1 MIVILF
7 VSVASGQSVEIL
19 FVFKSPFWTKKY
31 KNVEFYRLK
40 SLHFR
45 YISKISKFRTKIS
58 DLGNFLYGICRF
70 YAIYT
75 KTTLTLQVQTKL
87 SRKRELLGP
96 RRPENLSPVVSLH
109 IWVDWCHKESKTG
122 KIQYNIFRQQ
132 KNVVRRRKYIMK
144 NKTFACVM
152 GLVLAL
158 SLTACGEEEVIVEN
172 TNEEVSVE
180 VQTQEATEA
189 PTETVAET
197 GTEAEGGPL
206 LQVAVM
212 EIPDL
217 SGTEWNFAG
226 GMIDGVEMEEEDLN
240 ATLETYG
247 GTLQLV
253 FGEDGAVTMVQGG
266 GNAEGTYEYSDDN
279 TAIKMTLDFGG
290 TEVTYAGFLSEVG
303 DTVTLI
309 AMSDMNGYDGLYFV
323 Q

>member
-1 MIVILF
+1 
-7 VSVASGQSVEIL
+7 
-19 FVFKSPFWTKKY
+19 
-31 KNVEFYRLK
+31 
-40 SLHFR
+40 
-45 YISKISKFRTKIS
+45 
-58 DLGNFLYGICRF
+58 
-70 YAIYT
+70 
-75 KTTLTLQVQTKL
+75 
-87 SRKRELLGP
+87 
-96 RRPENLSPVVSLH
+96 
-109 IWVDWCHKESKTG
+109 
-122 KIQYNIFRQQ
+122 
-132 KNVVRRRKYIMK
+132 MK

-172 TNEEVSVE
+172 TNEEVTQE
-180 VQTQEATEA
+180 VQTQEVAEA
-189 PTETVAET
+189 PAET
-197 GTEAEGGPL
+197 TAEAATEAEGGPL

-240 ATLETYG
+240 ASLEAYG
-247 GTLQLV
+247 GTLQIV
-253 FGEDGAVTMVQGG
+253 FGEDGTATMVQGV

-279 TAIKMTLDFGG
+279 TAIKMTFDFGG
-290 TEVTYAGFLSEVG
+290 TEITYAGFLSEVG

>member
-1 MIVILF
+1 
-7 VSVASGQSVEIL
+7 
-19 FVFKSPFWTKKY
+19 
-31 KNVEFYRLK
+31 
-40 SLHFR
+40 
-45 YISKISKFRTKIS
+45 
-58 DLGNFLYGICRF
+58 
-70 YAIYT
+70 
-75 KTTLTLQVQTKL
+75 
-87 SRKRELLGP
+87 
-96 RRPENLSPVVSLH
+96 
-109 IWVDWCHKESKTG
+109 
-122 KIQYNIFRQQ
+122 
-132 KNVVRRRKYIMK
+132 MK

-158 SLTACGEEEVIVEN
+158 SLTACGEEEVIVEIS
-172 TNEEVSVE
+172 NEEVSVE

>member
-1 MIVILF
+1 MEPAKSKFEQLLAETKRAIANFKESIRTTDYVDPNEDYELYVNGHQGGYIDFGVSPNFSRFGSEGQQTFTIELWMKVKSQEGFGSVISTFVEKGDDNDPNHYRKGWCVNLF
-7 VSVASGQSVEIL
+7 DQ
-19 FVFKSPFWTKKY
+19 
-31 KNVEFYRLK
+31 K
-40 SLHFR
+40 SLRMTYASDNWNLMEPGLEFNTLNEWVHF
-45 YISKISKFRTKIS
+45 
-58 DLGNFLYGICRF
+58 
-70 YAIYT
+70 
-75 KTTLTLQVQTKL
+75 
-87 SRKRELLGP
+87 
-96 RRPENLSPVVSLH
+96 
-109 IWVDWCHKESKTG
+109 
-122 KIQYNIFRQQ
+122 
-132 KNVVRRRKYIMK
+132 
-144 NKTFACVM
+144 
-152 GLVLAL
+152 
-158 SLTACGEEEVIVEN
+158 TACGEEEVIVEN
-172 TNEEVSVE
+172 TNEEVTQE
-180 VQTQEATEA
+180 VQTQEVQTQEVAEA

>member
-1 MIVILF
+1 M
-7 VSVASGQSVEIL
+7 
-19 FVFKSPFWTKKY
+19 KKKY
-31 KNVEFYRLK
+31 
-40 SLHFR
+40 
-45 YISKISKFRTKIS
+45 
-58 DLGNFLYGICRF
+58 
-70 YAIYT
+70 
-75 KTTLTLQVQTKL
+75 
-87 SRKRELLGP
+87 
-96 RRPENLSPVVSLH
+96 
-109 IWVDWCHKESKTG
+109 
-122 KIQYNIFRQQ
+122 
-132 KNVVRRRKYIMK
+132 
-144 NKTFACVM
+144 FACAM

-180 VQTQEATEA
+180 VQTQEVAEA
-189 PTETVAET
+189 PTETVTET

>member
-1 MIVILF
+1 M
-7 VSVASGQSVEIL
+7 A
-19 FVFKSPFWTKKY
+19 
-31 KNVEFYRLK
+31 
-40 SLHFR
+40 
-45 YISKISKFRTKIS
+45 
-58 DLGNFLYGICRF
+58 
-70 YAIYT
+70 
-75 KTTLTLQVQTKL
+75 
-87 SRKRELLGP
+87 
-96 RRPENLSPVVSLH
+96 
-109 IWVDWCHKESKTG
+109 
-122 KIQYNIFRQQ
+122 
-132 KNVVRRRKYIMK
+132 
-144 NKTFACVM
+144 
-152 GLVLAL
+152 
-158 SLTACGEEEVIVEN
+158 
-172 TNEEVSVE
+172 
-180 VQTQEATEA
+180 EA

-266 GNAEGTYEYSDDN
+266 GNAEGTYD
-279 TAIKMTLDFGG
+279 TIKMTLDFGG

>member
-1 MIVILF
+1 MSYLGRLVSETVINGKNKVHYL
-7 VSVASGQSVEIL
+7 QTTENCCKKEETIM
-19 FVFKSPFWTKKY
+19 KKKY
-31 KNVEFYRLK
+31 
-40 SLHFR
+40 
-45 YISKISKFRTKIS
+45 
-58 DLGNFLYGICRF
+58 
-70 YAIYT
+70 
-75 KTTLTLQVQTKL
+75 
-87 SRKRELLGP
+87 
-96 RRPENLSPVVSLH
+96 
-109 IWVDWCHKESKTG
+109 
-122 KIQYNIFRQQ
+122 
-132 KNVVRRRKYIMK
+132 
-144 NKTFACVM
+144 FACAM

-158 SLTACGEEEVIVEN
+158 SLAACGEEEVIVED
-172 TNEEVSVE
+172 TNEEVTQE
-180 VQTQEATEA
+180 VQTQEVAEA
-189 PTETVAET
+189 PAET
-197 GTEAEGGPL
+197 TAEAGTEAEGGPL

-217 SGTEWNFAG
+217 SGTEW
-226 GMIDGVEMEEEDLN
+226 MIDGVEMEEEDLN

>member
-1 MIVILF
+1 MSYLGRLVSKTVINGKNKVHYL
-7 VSVASGQSVEIL
+7 QTTENCCKKEDTIM
-19 FVFKSPFWTKKY
+19 KKKY
-31 KNVEFYRLK
+31 
-40 SLHFR
+40 
-45 YISKISKFRTKIS
+45 
-58 DLGNFLYGICRF
+58 
-70 YAIYT
+70 
-75 KTTLTLQVQTKL
+75 
-87 SRKRELLGP
+87 
-96 RRPENLSPVVSLH
+96 
-109 IWVDWCHKESKTG
+109 
-122 KIQYNIFRQQ
+122 
-132 KNVVRRRKYIMK
+132 
-144 NKTFACVM
+144 FAC
-152 GLVLAL
+152 A
-158 SLTACGEEEVIVEN
+158 
-172 TNEEVSVE
+172 
-180 VQTQEATEA
+180 EA

>member
-1 MIVILF
+1 M
-7 VSVASGQSVEIL
+7 
-19 FVFKSPFWTKKY
+19 KKKY
-31 KNVEFYRLK
+31 
-40 SLHFR
+40 
-45 YISKISKFRTKIS
+45 
-58 DLGNFLYGICRF
+58 
-70 YAIYT
+70 
-75 KTTLTLQVQTKL
+75 
-87 SRKRELLGP
+87 
-96 RRPENLSPVVSLH
+96 
-109 IWVDWCHKESKTG
+109 
-122 KIQYNIFRQQ
+122 
-132 KNVVRRRKYIMK
+132 
-144 NKTFACVM
+144 FACAM

-172 TNEEVSVE
+172 TNEEVTQE
-180 VQTQEATEA
+180 VQTQEVAEA

-226 GMIDGVEMEEEDLN
+226 GMIDGVEME
-240 ATLETYG
+240 
-247 GTLQLV
+247 
-253 FGEDGAVTMVQGG
+253 
-266 GNAEGTYEYSDDN
+266 
-279 TAIKMTLDFGG
+279 MTLDFGG

>member
-1 MIVILF
+1 M
-7 VSVASGQSVEIL
+7 
-19 FVFKSPFWTKKY
+19 KKKY
-31 KNVEFYRLK
+31 
-40 SLHFR
+40 
-45 YISKISKFRTKIS
+45 
-58 DLGNFLYGICRF
+58 
-70 YAIYT
+70 
-75 KTTLTLQVQTKL
+75 
-87 SRKRELLGP
+87 
-96 RRPENLSPVVSLH
+96 
-109 IWVDWCHKESKTG
+109 
-122 KIQYNIFRQQ
+122 
-132 KNVVRRRKYIMK
+132 
-144 NKTFACVM
+144 FACAM

-158 SLTACGEEEVIVEN
+158 SLAACGEEEVVVEN
-172 TNEEVSVE
+172 TNEEVTQE
-180 VQTQEATEA
+180 VQTQEVQTQEVQ
-189 PTETVAET
+189 TQEVAET
-197 GTEAEGGPL
+197 PAETTAEAGTEAEGGPL

>member
-1 MIVILF
+1 
-7 VSVASGQSVEIL
+7 
-19 FVFKSPFWTKKY
+19 
-31 KNVEFYRLK
+31 
-40 SLHFR
+40 
-45 YISKISKFRTKIS
+45 
-58 DLGNFLYGICRF
+58 
-70 YAIYT
+70 
-75 KTTLTLQVQTKL
+75 
-87 SRKRELLGP
+87 
-96 RRPENLSPVVSLH
+96 
-109 IWVDWCHKESKTG
+109 
-122 KIQYNIFRQQ
+122 
-132 KNVVRRRKYIMK
+132 MK

-152 GLVLAL
+152 GLLLAL

-172 TNEEVSVE
+172 TNEEVSVA

-189 PTETVAET
+189 PTETVAETVAET

-253 FGEDGAVTMVQGG
+253 FCEDGAVTMVQGG

>member
-1 MIVILF
+1 M
-7 VSVASGQSVEIL
+7 
-19 FVFKSPFWTKKY
+19 KKKY
-31 KNVEFYRLK
+31 
-40 SLHFR
+40 
-45 YISKISKFRTKIS
+45 
-58 DLGNFLYGICRF
+58 
-70 YAIYT
+70 
-75 KTTLTLQVQTKL
+75 
-87 SRKRELLGP
+87 
-96 RRPENLSPVVSLH
+96 
-109 IWVDWCHKESKTG
+109 
-122 KIQYNIFRQQ
+122 
-132 KNVVRRRKYIMK
+132 
-144 NKTFACVM
+144 FACAM

-158 SLTACGEEEVIVEN
+158 SLAACGEEEVIVEN
-172 TNEEVSVE
+172 TNEEVTQE
-180 VQTQEATEA
+180 VQTQEVQTQEVAEAPAETTAEAGTEA
-189 PTETVAET
+189 EGGPLLQVAVMEIPDLSGTEWNFAGGMIDGVEMEEEDLNATLET
-197 GTEAEGGPL
+197 YGGTLQLVFGEDGAEAEGGPL

>member
-1 MIVILF
+1 
-7 VSVASGQSVEIL
+7 
-19 FVFKSPFWTKKY
+19 
-31 KNVEFYRLK
+31 
-40 SLHFR
+40 
-45 YISKISKFRTKIS
+45 
-58 DLGNFLYGICRF
+58 
-70 YAIYT
+70 
-75 KTTLTLQVQTKL
+75 
-87 SRKRELLGP
+87 
-96 RRPENLSPVVSLH
+96 
-109 IWVDWCHKESKTG
+109 
-122 KIQYNIFRQQ
+122 
-132 KNVVRRRKYIMK
+132 
-144 NKTFACVM
+144 
-152 GLVLAL
+152 
-158 SLTACGEEEVIVEN
+158 
-172 TNEEVSVE
+172 
-180 VQTQEATEA
+180 
-189 PTETVAET
+189 
-197 GTEAEGGPL
+197 
-206 LQVAVM
+206 M

-309 AMSDMNGYDGLYFV
+309 DMSDLNGYDGLYFV